1 VSRLV
6 PFSGSIADLPREQLL
21 ELGLS
26 RSAVRTDDALVVF
39 NWLTPPAGVPLHD
52 HPFDQLSLILEGECV
67 MRVDEDEHP
76 LSAGAFL
83 YIPAGASHGLQ
94 TVGSAPVFNIDVFAP
109 AREDYLHLA
118 EGQPRA

>member
-1 VSRLV
+1 MSGLTA
-6 PFSGSIADLPREQLL
+6 FSGSIADLPREQLL

-52 HPFDQLSLILEGECV
+52 HPFDQLSLILQGEVV
-67 MRVDEDEHP
+67 MRVDDDEHR
-76 LSAGAFL
+76 LSAGGFL
-83 YIPAGASHGLQ
+83 YVPAGATHGLE
-94 TVGSAPVFNIDVFAP
+94 TVGDAPVFNIDVFAP

>member
-1 VSRLV
+1 VSEPA
-6 PFSGSIADLPREQLL
+6 PFGGSIADLPRERLA

-52 HPFDQLSLILEGECV
+52 HPFDQLSLILEGACV
-67 MRVDEDEHP
+67 MRVGDDEHR
-76 LSAGAFL
+76 LSAGGFL
-83 YIPAGASHGLQ
+83 YIPAGARHGLE
-94 TVGSAPVFNIDVFAP
+94 TVGTVPVFNIDVFAP